1 MPRIEDQHK
10 QEIKQ
15 QIWLKIQQNQGIR
28 TAEIADQL
36 KLDRRRVQN
45 YLAELRDEGKIEQ
58 EGWGWLSLEF
68 RGPRLYRFELSP
80 EEVITLYLGA
90 RLLVKQHDQRNEPA
104 ETALRKLATVLRS
117 DAPIGQEIERAADE
131 LAQREEDHEY
141 QSIFRKIA
149 QAYAYRKKLKLVYKP
164 PGSNPFPTVF
174 SVYLIEPSLVGAA
187 TYIIGHSSNVDA
199 VREYKLGRIQSA
211 ELTDEN
217 CTIPPEYQGLEVMR
231 HAWSVIGGEAKI
243 EVVLRFSPKV
253 RERVL
258 ETRWHP
264 SQETKDDPEKTGWL
278 RWQVKVPSTLD
289 MLPWI
294 RGWGAD
300 CEVVGPEG
308 LREKL
313 ETEAKRLMHRYN
325 IASPKT
331 TEPQQR
337 LLRCWGK
344 TGKHEL
350 DFHPA
355 LFHML
360 DVGHTAYHLLSAPA
374 SPRWRKALVRAFN
387 TDDETLVYWLPWL
400 IALHDIGKISVPFQ
414 AQNASQK
421 ARLEREGFEF
431 GAWKP
436 KDKIHHTD
444 MGRLFLKY
452 EYDEADLPPWPQRNW
467 LRRAWLEMVGGHH
480 GTFPGLRQEGDS
492 LSRSRKHMRSLQVPE
507 EWAQLRQRADQL
519 LRTFFLS
526 ATPVQWPEPQ
536 NVSVAIMALTGFTIL
551 CDWLGSD
558 ERYFMPHSDTDLLDY
573 VAHSR
578 QQAREA
584 VTKAGFFQPSQSPAP
599 AKFEELF
606 PDRTPPRPLQQAIDE
621 IPEEIIQQYNLNSLQ
636 HKGWIYI
643 EIRKGMPGLKQ
654 AGKIA
659 NDRLTHNL
667 AQYGYRPKPRT
678 PSLWKHDTR
687 PVGFTLV
694 VDDFGVKY
702 VGNDHFEHLCDALR
716 DLYEIRVDK
725 TGSTYLGMT
734 LKWDYK
740 NQHVDISM
748 PGYVEKAIRRFQNV
762 PTGNQKAPFP
772 APQMQFGKQYTPPPD
787 ISQKLPQSAAK
798 HIQQVVGTFLYYA
811 LTIDLTM
818 LVALGSLAAQQN
830 NPTQKTMSELTW
842 FLDYCAANP
851 DATIRYKASDM
862 TLWVVSDA
870 SYLSEANAR
879 SRAGGLFF
887 LSDKVKTPTNAP
899 ITPPKPNG
907 VISCVAKILRN
918 IMSSAMET

>member
-117 DAPIGQEIERAADE
+117 DAPIGKEIEQAADE
-131 LAQREEDHEY
+131 LAQRGEDRHY
-141 QSIFRKIA
+141 QSIFRTIA
-149 QAYAYRKKLKLVYKP
+149 RAYAYRKKINLEYKP
-164 PGSNPFPTVF
+164 PGSNPFTTTF

-584 VTKAGFFQPSQSPAP
+584 VTKAGFFQPSQSTAP

-621 IPEEIIQQYNLNSLQ
+621 IPEEILQQPCLAIIEAPTGEGKTEAALALAHRVAQ
-636 HKGWIYI
+636 HSGTDALYCALPTMATSNQMFKRVQTHLYQRLGLPTQAKLVHGQAFLMEDDLRLKPLGDAEKG
-643 EIRKGMPGLKQ
+643 P
-654 AGKIA
+654 
-659 NDRLTHNL
+659 H
-667 AQYGYRPKPRT
+667 
-678 PSLWKHDTR
+678 PSLEWFGPKKES
-687 PVGFTLV
+687 LV
-694 VDDFGVKY
+694 SPFWSRYGRSGRTCRTQRAPQRLAVNWTGRESRHPGRSSRLRHLY
-702 VGNDHFEHLCDALR
+702 DHHHRTNAALALR
-716 DLYEIRVDK
+716 V
-725 TGSTYLGMT
+725 G
-734 LKWDYK
+734 
-740 NQHVDISM
+740 QHGHIALSH
-748 PGYVEKAIRRFQNV
+748 
-762 PTGNQKAPFP
+762 P
-772 APQMQFGKQYTPPPD
+772 APIPPD
-787 ISQKLPQSAAK
+787 CS
-798 HIQQVVGTFLYYA
+798 G
-811 LTIDLTM
+811 
-818 LVALGSLAAQQN
+818 
-830 NPTQKTMSELTW
+830 E
-842 FLDYCAANP
+842 
-851 DATIRYKASDM
+851 
-862 TLWVVSDA
+862 
-870 SYLSEANAR
+870 
-879 SRAGGLFF
+879 GLRCPF
-887 LSDKVKTPTNAP
+887 
-899 ITPPKPNG
+899 
-907 VISCVAKILRN
+907 
-918 IMSSAMET
+918 